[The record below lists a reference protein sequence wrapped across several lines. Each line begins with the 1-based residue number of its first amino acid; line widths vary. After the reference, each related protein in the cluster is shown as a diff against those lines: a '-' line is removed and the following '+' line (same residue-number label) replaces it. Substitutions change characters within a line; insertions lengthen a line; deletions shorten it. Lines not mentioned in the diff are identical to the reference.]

1 MIDSQLSAQR
11 RAMRS
16 LPEDIGQQKT
26 STYIVPCFLL
36 VELVIMA
43 GTVLLAYYFEYTD
56 TFPVHIQGFFC
67 FDKAYSKPNPGP
79 EDNSKAPPVLVYSLV
94 TAIPT
99 VTILIGE
106 VTSFFVKTEGAQ
118 EKTIVTA
125 DCCYFNPLL
134 RRIVRFLGVYSF
146 GLFTTTIFANAGQV
160 VTGNQTPHFLSA
172 CRPNYTALGCQS
184 PVHYIAERRACTG
197 NPYLVASARK
207 SFPSKDAAL
216 SFYSAIYT
224 VMYVTLVFRTKGTRL
239 TKPTLCLVLLS
250 LAVLVGVVRVTEHR
264 NHWNDVLA
272 GFITGGA
279 IAAFLVSC
287 VINNFKQTQIGMPT
301 PPPPHRPESAI
312 GLPLL
317 SLPRVESPLEK
328 LQGYRILRSHDH
340 QPIPSPTPPDVL
352 LPSRRCLTSAV

>member
-1 MIDSQLSAQR
+1 MIDTRLAAQR
-11 RAMRS
+11 REMKLLGDS
-16 LPEDIGQQKT
+16 NYQKT
-26 STYIVPCFLL
+26 STYIVPCFLF

-67 FDKAYSKPNPGP
+67 FDKAYSKPYPGP
-79 EDNSKAPPVLVYSLV
+79 EDYSKAPPVLVYSLV

-106 VTSFFVKTEGAQ
+106 VTSFLVKSEGAQ

-160 VTGNQTPHFLSA
+160 VTGNQTPHFLNA
-172 CRPNYTALGCQS
+172 CKPNYTALGCQS
-184 PVHYIAERRACTG
+184 SLQYITEQRACTG
-197 NPYLVASARK
+197 NPFLVASARK

-264 NHWNDVLA
+264 NHWSDVLA

-287 VINNFKQTQIGMPT
+287 VINNFRPAQTALPN
-301 PPPPHRPESAI
+301 PPPPPAPQHLETPAGI
-312 GLPLL
+312 PLL
-317 SLPRVESPLEK
+317 TLPRVESPLEK
-328 LQGYRILRSHDH
+328 LQGYHILRSHDH
-340 QPIPSPTPPDVL
+340 QPIPHPTPVHHPL
-352 LPSRRCLTSAV
+352 RRCLTSSV

>member
-1 MIDSQLSAQR
+1 LSAWTDSPPP
-11 RAMRS
+11 S
-16 LPEDIGQQKT
+16 LT
-26 STYIVPCFLL
+26 PCSGLNMFYFQ
-36 VELVIMA
+36 LVIMA

-56 TFPVHIQGFFC
+56 TFPVHVQGFFC
-67 FDKAYSKPNPGP
+67 FDKAYSKPYPGP

-106 VTSFFVKTEGAQ
+106 VTSFFVKSDGAQ

-160 VTGNQTPHFLSA
+160 VTGNQAPHFLTT
-172 CRPNYTALGCQS
+172 CKPNYTALGCQS
-184 PVHYIAERRACTG
+184 PLQYISERRACSG
-197 NPYLVASARK
+197 NPYLVTSARK

-224 VMYVTLVFRTKGTRL
+224 VVNVCDAGIRTKGTRL
-239 TKPTLCLVLLS
+239 SKPTLCLVLLS
-250 LAVLVGVVRVTEHR
+250 LAALVGVVRVTEHR
-264 NHWNDVLA
+264 NHWNDILA
-272 GFITGGA
+272 GSTAPRSPAGI
-279 IAAFLVSC
+279 
-287 VINNFKQTQIGMPT
+287 
-301 PPPPHRPESAI
+301 
-312 GLPLL
+312 PLL

-328 LQGYRILRSHDH
+328 LSGLQGYRISE
-340 QPIPSPTPPDVL
+340 IT
-352 LPSRRCLTSAV
+352 

>member
-1 MIDSQLSAQR
+1 MSVPR
-11 RAMRS
+11 RPVRNS
-16 LPEDIGQQKT
+16 FGDKGQIKT
-26 STYIVPCFLL
+26 STYIVPCFLF

-56 TFPVHIQGFFC
+56 TFPVHVQGFFC
-67 FDKAYSKPNPGP
+67 FDKAYSKPYPGP

-106 VTSFFVKTEGAQ
+106 VTSFFVKSEGAQ

-172 CRPNYTALGCQS
+172 CKPNYTALGCQS
-184 PVHYIAERRACTG
+184 PLQYISERRACTG

-224 VMYVTLVFRTKGTRL
+224 VMYVTLAFRTKGTRL

-272 GFITGGA
+272 GFLTGGA

-287 VINNFKQTQIGMPT
+287 VINYFRSTLTATPV
-301 PPPPHRPESAI
+301 PPPPAPQRPEPPTGI
-312 GLPLL
+312 PLL

-328 LQGYRILRSHDH
+328 LQGYRILRSHDP
-340 QPIPSPTPPDVL
+340 QPTPSPAPPDVL

>member
-1 MIDSQLSAQR
+1 MDVCRSPKMMNSQLSAQR
-11 RAMRS
+11 RTVRN
-16 LPEDIGQQKT
+16 LPGDIGQQKT
-26 STYIVPCFLL
+26 STYIVPCFLF
-36 VELVIMA
+36 VE
-43 GTVLLAYYFEYTD
+43 
-56 TFPVHIQGFFC
+56 
-67 FDKAYSKPNPGP
+67 
-79 EDNSKAPPVLVYSLV
+79 
-94 TAIPT
+94 
-99 VTILIGE
+99 ILIGE

-160 VTGNQTPHFLSA
+160 VTGNQTPHFLTA

-184 PVHYIAERRACTG
+184 PLQYIAERRACTG

-272 GFITGGA
+272 GFVTGGA

-287 VINNFKQTQIGMPT
+287 VINNFQQTQRAMAMAT
-301 PPPPHRPESAI
+301 SPPPQRPEPPI

-340 QPIPSPTPPDVL
+340 QPIPSPAPPDVL

>member
-1 MIDSQLSAQR
+1 MINSRLSTQR
-11 RAMRS
+11 RPVRS
-16 LPEDIGQQKT
+16 FPPDRGYQKT
-26 STYIVPCFLL
+26 STYIVPCFLF

-43 GTVLLAYYFEYTD
+43 GTVLMAYYFEYTD
-56 TFPVHIQGFFC
+56 TFPVHVQGFFC
-67 FDKAYSKPNPGP
+67 FDKAYSKPYPGP

-172 CRPNYTALGCQS
+172 CKPNYTALGCQS
-184 PVHYIAERRACTG
+184 PLQYITEHRACTG
-197 NPYLVASARK
+197 NPFLVLSARK

-224 VMYVTLVFRTKGTRL
+224 VMYVTLVFQTKGTRL
-239 TKPTLCLVLLS
+239 MKPTLCLVLLS

-264 NHWNDVLA
+264 NHWNDILA
-272 GFITGGA
+272 GFVTGGA

-287 VINNFKQTQIGMPT
+287 VINNFRPRKTSVCT
-301 PPPPHRPESAI
+301 PPPPQHPEPTV

-317 SLPRVESPLEK
+317 TLPRVESPLEK
-328 LQGYRILRSHDH
+328 LSGLQVRGEGVGLCFYLF
-340 QPIPSPTPPDVL
+340 
-352 LPSRRCLTSAV
+352 LT

>member
-1 MIDSQLSAQR
+1 MIDSRISAQR
-11 RAMRS
+11 REMRKF
-16 LPEDIGQQKT
+16 PGERGHQKT

-67 FDKAYSKPNPGP
+67 FDKAYSKPYPGP
-79 EDNSKAPPVLVYSLV
+79 EDYSKAPPVLVYSLV

-106 VTSFFVKTEGAQ
+106 VTSFFVKTESAQ

-160 VTGNQTPHFLSA
+160 VTGNQTPHFLTA
-172 CRPNYTALGCQS
+172 CKPNYTALGCQS
-184 PVHYIAERRACTG
+184 PLQYITERRACTG
-197 NPYLVASARK
+197 NPYLVANARK

-224 VMYVTLVFRTKGTRL
+224 VMYVTLIFRTKGTRL
-239 TKPTLCLVLLS
+239 MKPTLCLVLLS

-264 NHWNDVLA
+264 NHWSDILA
-272 GFITGGA
+272 GFVTGGA

-287 VINNFKQTQIGMPT
+287 VINNFQPT
-301 PPPPHRPESAI
+301 RRPPAPPPPIQISETPVGI
-312 GLPLL
+312 PLL
-317 SLPRVESPLEK
+317 SLPRIESPLEK

-340 QPIPSPTPPDVL
+340 QPTLSPTPPDVL
-352 LPSRRCLTSAV
+352 LPSRRCLTSSV

>member
-1 MIDSQLSAQR
+1 MAGDKLAV
-11 RAMRS
+11 
-16 LPEDIGQQKT
+16 KT
-26 STYIVPCFLL
+26 SATIVPCFLF

-67 FDKAYSKPNPGP
+67 FDKSFSKPYPGP

-99 VTILIGE
+99 ITILAGE
-106 VTSFFVKTEGAQ
+106 LTAFILKIDGER
-118 EKTIVTA
+118 EKTITTG

-160 VTGNQTPHFLSA
+160 VTGNQAPHFLTA

-184 PVHYIAERRACTG
+184 PMQYITERRACTG
-197 NPYLVASARK
+197 NPVVVAAARK

-216 SFYSAIYT
+216 SIYSAVYT

-239 TKPTLCLVLLS
+239 TKPAVCLTLLS
-250 LAVLVGVVRVTEHR
+250 LAVLVGVVRVTEYR
-264 NHWNDVLA
+264 NHWSDVLA
-272 GFITGGA
+272 GFLTGGS
-279 IAAFLVSC
+279 IAAFLVTC
-287 VINNFKQTQIGMPT
+287 VINNFQSRRPPLPKLPRPEPLVGMPMMT
-301 PPPPHRPESAI
+301 
-312 GLPLL
+312 LPC
-317 SLPRVESPLEK
+317 VESPLEK
-328 LQGYRILRSHDH
+328 LSELPSPRSHER
-340 QPIPSPTPPDVL
+340 QPYLFPATPDVL
-352 LPSRRCLTSAV
+352 IPSRSISSEV

>member
-1 MIDSQLSAQR
+1 MAGEKGG
-11 RAMRS
+11 MR
-16 LPEDIGQQKT
+16 T
-26 STYIVPCFLL
+26 SVSIVPCFLC

-67 FDKAYSKPNPGP
+67 YDKAFSKPYPGP

-99 VTILIGE
+99 VTILAGE
-106 VTSFFVKTEGAQ
+106 LSCFFMKAEGAQ

-172 CRPNYTALGCQS
+172 CRPNYTALGCHTG
-184 PVHYIAERRACTG
+184 VRYITERRACTG
-197 NPYLVASARK
+197 NPFVVASARK

-216 SFYSAIYT
+216 SVYSAVYT
-224 VMYVTLVFRTKGTRL
+224 VMYVTIVFRTKGTRL
-239 TKPTLCLVLLS
+239 TKPTLCLTLLS
-250 LAVLVGVVRVTEHR
+250 LAVLVGVVRVAEYR
-264 NHWNDVLA
+264 NHWSDVLA
-272 GFITGGA
+272 GFLTGGA
-279 IAAFLVSC
+279 IAAFLVTC
-287 VINNFKQTQIGMPT
+287 VINNFQQTRLL
-301 PPPPHRPESAI
+301 PPPAPPLRPEPVLSMPMMP
-312 GLPLL
+312 LPC
-317 SLPRVESPLEK
+317 VESPLEK
-328 LQGYRILRSHDH
+328 LRDLRSQRSHDH
-340 QPIPSPTPPDVL
+340 QPYLFPATPDVL
-352 LPSRRCLTSAV
+352 IPSRSISSEV

>member
-1 MIDSQLSAQR
+1 MIDSQLAAQR
-11 RAMRS
+11 RPMRS
-16 LPEDIGQQKT
+16 FPGDIGLLKT
-26 STYIVPCFLL
+26 STYIVPCFLF

-79 EDNSKAPPVLVYSLV
+79 EDHSKAPPVLVYSLV

-134 RRIVRFLGVYSF
+134 RRICLHTHNPPSSPTVSLPPPRSCTPVHTGVYSF

-172 CRPNYTALGCQS
+172 CRPNYTALGCHS
-184 PVHYIAERRACTG
+184 PLHYIAERRACTG

-224 VMYVTLVFRTKGTRL
+224 V
-239 TKPTLCLVLLS
+239 
-250 LAVLVGVVRVTEHR
+250 VG
-264 NHWNDVLA
+264 
-272 GFITGGA
+272 
-279 IAAFLVSC
+279 
-287 VINNFKQTQIGMPT
+287 
-301 PPPPHRPESAI
+301 
-312 GLPLL
+312 
-317 SLPRVESPLEK
+317 K
-328 LQGYRILRSHDH
+328 L
-340 QPIPSPTPPDVL
+340 
-352 LPSRRCLTSAV
+352 